1 MSDGFKMPELNVGDM
16 VLWYSDPTNPQ
27 EPSMGWVSRRPGV
40 QTISILIWA
49 EDAGLIEK
57 PSVRHVDDPF
67 WTESQSAAAWV
78 KWGGFRL
85 HPSTQ
90 ALKQVA
96 EISKNL
102 KLQAA
107 RVAKPKDAA

>member
-1 MSDGFKMPELNVGDM
+1 MSDVFKMPELNIGDM
-16 VLWYSDPTNPQ
+16 VLWYSDPLNPQ
-27 EPSMGWVSRRPGV
+27 DPSMGWVARRPGV

-67 WTESQSAAAWV
+67 WLENQSASAWT

-107 RVAKPKDAA
+107 RAVKPKDAA